1 MALAVVAVVVA
12 GQEGRVHVDR
22 VSDGLAEAV
31 AGEGHF
37 GGFFFSEQ
45 EISLGAAWDF
55 CQDGLVPTFLLVGAD
70 GWAGMDGWMDG
81 LAMFG
86 FGWRREARCSA

>member
-1 MALAVVAVVVA
+1 LALAVVAVVVA

-37 GGFFFSEQ
+37 GGFFFFRTGDK
-45 EISLGAAWDF
+45 LGGRV
-55 CQDGLVPTFLLVGAD
+55 GLLS
-70 GWAGMDGWMDG
+70 GWAGTYFFAGGSGWMGWDGWMDG

>member
-37 GGFFFSEQ
+37 GGFFF
-45 EISLGAAWDF
+45 F
-55 CQDGLVPTFLLVGAD
+55 RT
-70 GWAGMDGWMDG
+70 
-81 LAMFG
+81 
-86 FGWRREARCSA
+86 